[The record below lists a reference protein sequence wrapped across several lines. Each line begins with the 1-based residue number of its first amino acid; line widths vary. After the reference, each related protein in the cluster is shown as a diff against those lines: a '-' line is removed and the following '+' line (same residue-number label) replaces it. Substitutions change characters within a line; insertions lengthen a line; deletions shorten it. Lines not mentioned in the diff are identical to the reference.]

1 MIAAAVEVVP
11 DLWESAGDC
20 VCWLAHS
27 GQLSNTGVNVYA
39 SWRRDQGQ
47 QVPHAYLILGSGPL
61 SLGLSLLPEQAR
73 ELAAQLVRA
82 AELAEATQAALDE
95 ELQKE
100 W

>member
-11 DLWESAGDC
+11 NLWESVGAW
-20 VCWLAHS
+20 VCWIDHT
-27 GQLSNTGVNVYA
+27 GQLSDTGVNVYA
-39 SWRRDQGQ
+39 SWSRDRIQ
-47 QVPHAYLILGSGPL
+47 QMPHAHLVLGYGPL

-82 AELAEATQAALDE
+82 AELAEATQMALDE

-100 W
+100 L